1 MCVYTHL
8 FLRMYDH
15 LLVIVL
21 FTTCNCVCGR
31 YVSQTRVVCGMLR
44 VVCKMD
50 IDSER
55 DAYRERIVILKSSTL
70 RDMMLNNDIK
80 LHHNVQGQ
88 QGVGA
93 QKNKRDDC
101 E

>member
-1 MCVYTHL
+1 
-8 FLRMYDH
+8 
-15 LLVIVL
+15 
-21 FTTCNCVCGR
+21 
-31 YVSQTRVVCGMLR
+31 
-44 VVCKMD
+44 MD

-55 DAYRERIVILKSSTL
+55 DAYRKRMVILKSSTL